1 MTTVTWIGLAR
12 RAVLVYLA
20 LISSVSHSQS
30 APAQKHYELGR
41 LFMDPVQR
49 AQIDQPS
56 KAVASGSND
65 VAQINGVVQRSA
77 GPTVVWIDGVPRQ
90 DWPIYA
96 KRWVNGKAE
105 NRPSGQVKD
114 SP

>member
-1 MTTVTWIGLAR
+1 MSTVTCLGLAR
-12 RAVLVYLA
+12 RAVLACLT
-20 LISSVSHSQS
+20 LISTVSHSQS

-41 LFMDPVQR
+41 LFLDSAQR

-56 KAVASGSND
+56 KAGPSGSND

-77 GPTVVWIDGVPRQ
+77 GPSVVWIDGVPRQ

-105 NRPSGQVKD
+105 NRPNGQAKG

>member
-1 MTTVTWIGLAR
+1 LNTVTWIGLAR
-12 RAVLVYLA
+12 RAVLFYIA
-20 LISSVSHSQS
+20 LISTVSHSQS
-30 APAQKHYELGR
+30 APAHKHYELGR

-56 KAVASGSND
+56 KTGTSGSND
-65 VAQINGVVQRSA
+65 VVQINGVVQRSA

-96 KRWVNGKAE
+96 KRWVIGKSE
-105 NRPSGQVKD
+105 NKPNDQVKV